1 VASYFD
7 DSITLTPPPSNGR
20 SHILLDRKDF
30 ILRALD
36 SSREL
41 DDDAKKAGEEHL
53 SSHSIDRTH
62 SNGSPSTSLFSSDL
76 VYSTSSTSQASSFS
90 STCISPISHSSSSSM
105 PASAV
110 CSARDGKIFGVCIAY
125 SEVLQLQVRTIM
137 GRFFPLK
144 VISKMDQ
151 YLFSSSCVL
160 CPVIAI
166 AVVVKTG
173 QCSRGSDSGGRAAQE
188 PEPRLHEGQHS
199 QTRAQLP
206 GEGRDQDAVHP
217 RDHNP

>member
-1 VASYFD
+1 MQENSSFSRRGSSEKEVASYFD

-36 SSREL
+36 SSKEL

-53 SSHSIDRTH
+53 SSQSSDRTH

-90 STCISPISHSSSSSM
+90 SSCISPISHSSSSSM

-110 CSARDGKIFGVCIAY
+110 CSARDGKIFNVSIAY
-125 SEVLQLQVRTIM
+125 SEVLQLQVGASARALTCDRRLLLTLLCAM
-137 GRFFPLK
+137 
-144 VISKMDQ
+144 
-151 YLFSSSCVL
+151 SCY
-160 CPVIAI
+160 CF
-166 AVVVKTG
+166 
-173 QCSRGSDSGGRAAQE
+173 CYRYCHCCRAMQ
-188 PEPRLHEGQHS
+188 RRQ
-199 QTRAQLP
+199 
-206 GEGRDQDAVHP
+206 
-217 RDHNP
+217 

>member
-1 VASYFD
+1 MQENSSFSRRGSSEKEVASYFD

-90 STCISPISHSSSSSM
+90 SSCISPISHSSSSSM
-105 PASAV
+105 PPSAV
-110 CSARDGKIFGVCIAY
+110 CSARDGKIFNVSIAY
-125 SEVLQLQVRTIM
+125 SEVLQLQV
-137 GRFFPLK
+137 G
-144 VISKMDQ
+144 VIMDQ
-151 YLFSSSCVL
+151 TIPMIVL
-160 CPVIAI
+160 
-166 AVVVKTG
+166 
-173 QCSRGSDSGGRAAQE
+173 
-188 PEPRLHEGQHS
+188 
-199 QTRAQLP
+199 
-206 GEGRDQDAVHP
+206 
-217 RDHNP
+217 

>member
-36 SSREL
+36 SSSEL

-90 STCISPISHSSSSSM
+90 SSCCISPISHSSSSSM
-105 PASAV
+105 PPRAV
-110 CSARDGKIFGVCIAY
+110 CSARDGKMFDLSIAL
-125 SEVLQLQVRTIM
+125 SEILQLLVGTIM
-137 GRFFPLK
+137 GCFFPLS
-144 VISKMDQ
+144 VISHMN
-151 YLFSSSCVL
+151 
-160 CPVIAI
+160 
-166 AVVVKTG
+166 
-173 QCSRGSDSGGRAAQE
+173 
-188 PEPRLHEGQHS
+188 
-199 QTRAQLP
+199 
-206 GEGRDQDAVHP
+206 QDLI
-217 RDHNP
+217 